1 MKITSISAQ
10 IRDQNRVNVSID
22 GKYRFSLDTYQLLDL
37 GIKVG
42 LEYDETQLT
51 ALEQESRFGKVYAR
65 ALEYCLMRPRSGREV
80 RDYLYKKTRPT
91 RNKSGELK
99 PGVSTEITSRVFD
112 RLVEKDYIDD
122 IRFTHYWVE
131 NRSVTKGVSH
141 RKLVAEL
148 RQKGIESSIIEHE
161 FNASERNDN
170 NEIQKI
176 IAKKRS
182 HYSDDRKLMVYLARL
197 GFDYDDIKQAL
208 NTYTGFEVERN
219 GFR

>member
-10 IRDQNRVNVSID
+10 VRDQNRVNVSVD
-22 GKYRFSLDTYQLLDL
+22 GKYRFSLDTYQLIDL

-42 LEYDETQLT
+42 LEFDETQLV

-65 ALEYCLMRPRSGREV
+65 ALEYCLTRPHSGREV
-80 RDYLYKKTRPT
+80 RDYLYRKTRPT
-91 RNKSGELK
+91 RDKTGELK
-99 PGVSTEITSRVFD
+99 SGISTEITSRVFD
-112 RLVEKDYIDD
+112 RLSEKGYIDD
-122 IRFTHYWVE
+122 IKFAHFWVE

-148 RQKGIESSIIEHE
+148 RVKGVGSLIIEQE
-161 FNASERNDN
+161 FDASGRNDN

-182 HYSDDRKLMVYLARL
+182 HYPDDKKLMAYLARL

-208 NTYTGFEVERN
+208 NNFN
-219 GFR
+219 A

>member
-10 IRDQNRVNVSID
+10 IRDQNRVNISID
-22 GKYRFSLDTYQLLDL
+22 GKYRFSLDTYQLLNL

-42 LEYDETQLT
+42 LEYDETQLIT
-51 ALEQESRFGKVYAR
+51 LEQESRFGKVYAR

-99 PGVSTEITSRVFD
+99 SGVSIEITSRVFD

-122 IRFTHYWVE
+122 VKFAHYWVE
-131 NRSVTKGVSH
+131 NRSVTKGTSH
-141 RKLVAEL
+141 RKLTAEL
-148 RQKGIESSIIEHE
+148 RQKGIKSSIIEHE
-161 FNASERNDN
+161 FDASERNDS

-176 IAKKRS
+176 IIKKRS
-182 HYSDDRKLMVYLARL
+182 HYPDDKKLMAYLARL

-208 NTYTGFEVERN
+208 DCD
-219 GFR
+219 